1 MEYTGS
7 GDIVCIPFNTDIA
20 ANPDFA
26 TLADGTYRADTTGG
40 DGSHAKHTFD
50 AGKSDSYVEKY
61 DYDIRHRILVNE
73 GTITV
78 TSTDGITTI
87 KGDLTL
93 NDNSAYTFQ
102 YTGRI
107 PVANRSGE
115 GNTSSLTA
123 DIKTNNLTQGVAYI
137 MARYATSPAK
147 SNHIRYGRR
156 LRPHC
161 QRRLQRRP
169 PGQRLSRILSIKFV
183 VHISTKICIFAHT
196 KKH

>member
-50 AGKSDSYVEKY
+50 AGK
-61 DYDIRHRILVNE
+61 
-73 GTITV
+73 
-78 TSTDGITTI
+78 
-87 KGDLTL
+87 
-93 NDNSAYTFQ
+93 
-102 YTGRI
+102 
-107 PVANRSGE
+107 
-115 GNTSSLTA
+115 
-123 DIKTNNLTQGVAYI
+123 QGVAYI

-156 LRPHC
+156 LRPHR

-183 VHISTKICIFAHT
+183 VHISTKI
-196 KKH
+196 